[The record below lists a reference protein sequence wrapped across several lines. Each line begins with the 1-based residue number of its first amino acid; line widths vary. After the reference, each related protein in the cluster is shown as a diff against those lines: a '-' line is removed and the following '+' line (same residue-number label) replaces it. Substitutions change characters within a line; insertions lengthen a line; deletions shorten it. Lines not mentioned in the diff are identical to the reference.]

1 MVIDQF
7 LFLAANPFGRKRR
20 DLWDHMYSEEENIE
34 RINTN
39 PAMNPEDVVSRVKRQ
54 SKILTIFP
62 LHTILNNIE
71 SLGDLFND

>member
-34 RINTN
+34 ANA
-39 PAMNPEDVVSRVKRQ
+39 AMNPEDVVSRVKRQ